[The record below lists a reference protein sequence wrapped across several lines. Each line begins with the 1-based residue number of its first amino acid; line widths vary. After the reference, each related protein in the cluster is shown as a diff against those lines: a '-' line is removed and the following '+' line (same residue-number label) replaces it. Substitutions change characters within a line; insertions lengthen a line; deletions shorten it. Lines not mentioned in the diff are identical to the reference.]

1 MINVLIVE
9 DDPMVA
15 AIDKKYTEDLPQFNI
30 IGICNNGK
38 EAFEILNN
46 QQIDLIIL
54 DVYMPKV
61 DGVELLKQ
69 MRKNDIKTD
78 VIMVTAAHETNLLK
92 EVLSLGVIDY
102 LVKPFE
108 HDRFTQALN
117 KYVKKYNLINNNST
131 FNQSNIDEILK
142 GSHKQENKV
151 LKKGLNEKTLDMI
164 RIFMKKN
171 NNKSF
176 TSEEIADGVGL
187 SRVTIRRYM
196 NYMMEIDELNSE
208 IDYETGGR
216 PSIKYKILNK

>member
-131 FNQSNIDEILK
+131 FNQSHIDEILK
-142 GSHKQENKV
+142 GSYKQENKV